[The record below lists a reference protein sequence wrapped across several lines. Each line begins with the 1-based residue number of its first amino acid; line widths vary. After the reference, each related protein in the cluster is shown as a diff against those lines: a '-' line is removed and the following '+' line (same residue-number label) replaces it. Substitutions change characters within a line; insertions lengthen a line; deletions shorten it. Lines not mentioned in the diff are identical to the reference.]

1 VRDALGLLTTLG
13 RRGGRLN
20 ARAFAW
26 FPVVG
31 AAIGALVGTA
41 WWLGNKWWTPSVA
54 AAVAVVVDLGV
65 TGMLHFDGL
74 ADSADGL
81 LPHATRD
88 RRLDIMRAPD
98 IGAFGAIA
106 IGAALILRTVTLASI
121 GPSILLLAAIWAAGR
136 ALVASVPAFVDY
148 ARDDGIAS
156 SMIDG
161 APRWPVLAVPIAAA
175 CAWLAVGW
183 LGAVAVVVGALAG
196 TAVVWLARH
205 RLGGFTGD
213 VLGAA
218 IVVTETVA
226 LLVAAGRS

>member
-1 VRDALGLLTTLG
+1 VRDALSLLTTLG

-26 FPVVG
+26 FPLVG
-31 AAIGALVGTA
+31 AGIGALVGTA
-41 WWLGNKWWTPSVA
+41 WWLGEEWWAPSVA
-54 AAVAVVVDLGV
+54 GAVAVVVDLGV

-81 LPHATRD
+81 LPHASRE
-88 RRLDIMRAPD
+88 RRLEIMRAPD

-106 IGAALILRTVTLASI
+106 IGAALVLRTVTLASI
-121 GPSILLLAAIWAAGR
+121 GPSILLLAAIWAAAR
-136 ALVASVPAFVDY
+136 ALVASVPGFVDY

-156 SMIDG
+156 PMIDG
-161 APRWPVLAVPIAAA
+161 APRWPVLTLLVASAL
-175 CAWLAVGW
+175 AWLAVGW

-196 TAVVWLARH
+196 CGVVWLARR

-213 VLGAA
+213 VLGAV

-226 LLVAAGRS
+226 LLVVAGRS